1 MNIKINDVFCIRK
14 DTHQPQALLYIELL
28 TDFINQEQWK
38 NVKLVNPVVQ
48 KKKLSFLFLPF
59 VLFTFRYY
67 DRQLL
72 MY

>member
-1 MNIKINDVFCIRK
+1 MNIKTNDVFCIRK
-14 DTHQPQALLYIELL
+14 ETHQLQALLYIELL
-28 TDFINQEQWK
+28 PVFINQEQWK

-48 KKKLSFLFLPF
+48 KKNLSFLFLSF
-59 VLFTFRYY
+59 VLITFWYY